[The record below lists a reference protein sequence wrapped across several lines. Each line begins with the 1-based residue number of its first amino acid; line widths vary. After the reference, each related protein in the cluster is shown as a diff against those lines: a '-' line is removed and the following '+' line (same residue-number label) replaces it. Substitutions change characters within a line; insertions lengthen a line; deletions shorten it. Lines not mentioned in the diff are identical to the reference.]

1 MLMIRLQR
9 VGRKHDSAFRAVAV
23 DSRRST
29 KSGRFLEILGSYNPR
44 HRGQSKFK
52 TERIKHWLGV
62 GAKASGT
69 LHNLLID
76 QKIIAGKK
84 INVLP
89 SRKMKEKEVAK
100 NSPAGGLPKAAPSV

>member
-1 MLMIRLQR
+1 MIRLQR
-9 VGRKHDSAFRAVAV
+9 VGRKHDPAFRVVAV

-44 HRGQSKFK
+44 HRSQAKFK
-52 TERIKHWLGV
+52 AERIKHWLSL
-62 GAKASGT
+62 GAKTSVT

-76 QKIIAGKK
+76 QKIITGKK

-89 SRKMKEKEVAK
+89 SRKKVKVEDKKGDCTSSETYETPV
-100 NSPAGGLPKAAPSV
+100 

>member
-9 VGRKHDSAFRAVAV
+9 VGRKHDPAFRAVVV
-23 DSRRST
+23 DKRRST

-44 HRGQSKFK
+44 RQTANFK
-52 TERIKHWLGV
+52 TERVKHWLGV

-76 QKIIAGKK
+76 QKIITGKK
-84 INVLP
+84 VDALP
-89 SRKMKEKEVAK
+89 SRHPVAA
-100 NSPAGGLPKAAPSV
+100 NLTETEPQV